1 MLPESMLEERVAQVE
16 KDLADL
22 KSQMERLRRE
32 RGGINKITRSSKDDR
47 EILEIPRPDGQ
58 RYRLTRLSDEQG
70 YDLRRW
76 SIAINVDLPLEL
88 VVPRSDQLGLA
99 ETYAVCRHLF
109 GERGRGF
116 DRWKGGFAFPFA
128 LEVPGAARCPAY
140 LLDVMNYRSGLE
152 YFLRKLVDPSDERLQ
167 NSIYYPPDAA
177 EFPRAEIHRLVA
189 FFVGFLEGYFQSLR
203 LFWEERFLLAVES
216 NAILYGFDGKEFFT
230 RHFESSE
237 EFEKTRATLAERLPV
252 PGFYARDSGVGK
264 SSS

>member
-32 RGGINKITRSSKDDR
+32 RGGIDKITRSSKDDR

-189 FFVGFLEGYFQSLR
+189 FFVGFWRVTSNRSGCFGKSVFCWPWNRMRSCTASTARSSSRAISSRPRNLR
-203 LFWEERFLLAVES
+203 RPAPRSRSAFPCRA
-216 NAILYGFDGKEFFT
+216 FT
-230 RHFESSE
+230 
-237 EFEKTRATLAERLPV
+237 A
-252 PGFYARDSGVGK
+252 DSGVGK

>member
-1 MLPESMLEERVAQVE
+1 MPLYHAGTAPWPILTLPGRKRSERPQPPGPP
-16 KDLADL
+16 
-22 KSQMERLRRE
+22 RRTFE
-32 RGGINKITRSSKDDR
+32 LDR
-47 EILEIPRPDGQ
+47 RT
-58 RYRLTRLSDEQG
+58 YRLTRLSDGQ
-70 YDLRRW
+70 DSQMRRS

-140 LLDVMNYRSGLE
+140 SHVMNYRSGLE

-203 LFWEERFLLAVES
+203 LFWGRAFSVGRGIECDLVRLRRQGVLHVRFRVVRG
-216 NAILYGFDGKEFFT
+216 I
-230 RHFESSE
+230 
-237 EFEKTRATLAERLPV
+237 
-252 PGFYARDSGVGK
+252 
-264 SSS
+264 

>member
-1 MLPESMLEERVAQVE
+1 MLPESTLEERVAQVE

-32 RGGINKITRSSKDDR
+32 RGGIDKITRSSKDDR

-140 LLDVMNYRSGLE
+140 LLERDELSQRPGVLSAQAGGSER
-152 YFLRKLVDPSDERLQ
+152 RAAAKLDLLSPGCRRVS
-167 NSIYYPPDAA
+167 
-177 EFPRAEIHRLVA
+177 RAEIHRLVA

-252 PGFYARDSGVGK
+252 PGFYAHDSGVGK